1 MKLPQRPSIQIS
13 LSSDEF
19 ESLAR
24 ELAIDRQVRMFPKEQ
39 EPLIR
44 EFITNLWEDG
54 NSPTDK
60 KQREDY
66 RRDAQVA
73 INYLL
78 SVQLFKRNK
87 RNRKKIR
94 KSVSPSTPAAKTVS
108 CPDDTSP
115 PDIFTTVIPA
125 IL

>member
-87 RNRKKIR
+87 RSKKR
-94 KSVSPSTPAAKTVS
+94 
-108 CPDDTSP
+108 
-115 PDIFTTVIPA
+115 
-125 IL
+125 

>member
-1 MKLPQRPSIQIS
+1 MKLPQRPQIQVS

-19 ESLAR
+19 ETLAK

-39 EPLIR
+39 EPMIR
-44 EFITNLWEDG
+44 EFIGNLWEDG
-54 NSPTDK
+54 NSPTDQ

-87 RNRKKIR
+87 
-94 KSVSPSTPAAKTVS
+94 KSAKRR
-108 CPDDTSP
+108 
-115 PDIFTTVIPA
+115 
-125 IL
+125 